1 MAPKDTRQRNGFL
14 FSVIL
19 LPVLEGKHRSNAA
32 HQNCLAHD
40 RIYDGTLMTIMR
52 PRALCMNEQ
61 SQCTRTLIVKK
72 IAVPAPLH
80 ELRNKWLV
88 DACNKAGVIDEFHA
102 ASGTNCV
109 FAPSLKMT

>member
-1 MAPKDTRQRNGFL
+1 MAKLARVLITFGSQLRPKRMRSVSLIQASRTSPPPRHGGLEADADPATTAEQGEVSVRKIVDFL
-14 FSVIL
+14 QKL
-19 LPVLEGKHRSNAA
+19 R
-32 HQNCLAHD
+32 
-40 RIYDGTLMTIMR
+40 
-52 PRALCMNEQ
+52 
-61 SQCTRTLIVKK
+61 
-72 IAVPAPLH
+72 H